1 MEENTISLQEIVYA
15 LKKRWKLIVLITIAA
30 TLVSAILSFFVIK
43 PQYEAKTKLFIG
55 KQETTQEN
63 ASYNNN
69 DVMMYQQLMK
79 TYAELVKTSD
89 LVTKAVKSADLD
101 YNQEDIKAI
110 LKNLNA
116 TPSAETQILDLSFK
130 GGNPKEVLKLTEA
143 ITNEFI
149 SESKELIPNGNIQVI
164 EQAKVPENPVSPN
177 KKLNILIAFV
187 LGVMVSVGLSLLLEF
202 MNNTYKSKED
212 VENYLDIPVIGVI
225 PEFDEEN
232 VAKRRGKH

>member
-1 MEENTISLQEIVYA
+1 MEENTISLQEIAYA
-15 LKKRWKLIVLITIAA
+15 LKKRWKLIALITIAA

-55 KQETTQEN
+55 KQETQDNN
-63 ASYNNN
+63 AYNNS

-89 LVTKAVKSADLD
+89 LVTKAVKSVGLN
-101 YNQEDIKAI
+101 YNQEEIKGI

-116 TPSAETQILDLSFK
+116 TPSAETQILDLSYK
-130 GGNPKEVLKLTEA
+130 GGNPKDVLKVTEA

-149 SESKELIPNGNIQVI
+149 SESKELIPNGNVQVI
-164 EQAKVPENPVSPN
+164 QKAQLPEHPVRPN

-187 LGVMVSVGLSLLLEF
+187 LGLMVGVGVVLLLE
-202 MNNTYKSKED
+202 
-212 VENYLDIPVIGVI
+212 YLDNTFKSREELEKTLELPIIGTIP
-225 PEFDEEN
+225 DYDN
-232 VAKRRGKH
+232 VGK

>member
-1 MEENTISLQEIVYA
+1 MEENTISLQEVAYA
-15 LKKRWKLIVLITIAA
+15 LKKRWKLIALITIVA
-30 TLVSAILSFFVIK
+30 TLISAILSFFVIK

-55 KQETTQEN
+55 KQETQEN
-63 ASYNNN
+63 NAYNNS

-89 LVTKAVKSADLD
+89 LVTKAIKSSNLG
-101 YNQEDIKAI
+101 YNQEEIKTI

-116 TPSAETQILDLSFK
+116 TPSSETQILDLTFK

-164 EQAKVPENPVSPN
+164 QKPQLPEKPVSPN
-177 KKLNILIAFV
+177 KTLNILIALI
-187 LGVMVSVGLSLLLEF
+187 LGLMVGVGLVLLLE
-202 MNNTYKSKED
+202 
-212 VENYLDIPVIGVI
+212 YLDNTFKSREDLENTLELPIIGTIP
-225 PEFDEEN
+225 DYDN
-232 VAKRRGKH
+232 MGK

>member
-1 MEENTISLQEIVYA
+1 MEENTISLQEIAYA
-15 LKKRWKLIVLITIAA
+15 LKKRWKLIALITIAA

-55 KQETTQEN
+55 KQESQDNN
-63 ASYNNN
+63 AYNNN

-101 YNQEDIKAI
+101 YNQKEIKEI

-116 TPSAETQILDLSFK
+116 TPSSETQILDLSFK

-143 ITNEFI
+143 ITSEFI
-149 SESKELIPNGNIQVI
+149 SESKELIPNGNVQVI
-164 EQAKVPENPVSPN
+164 QKPQLPEKPVSPN

-187 LGVMVSVGLSLLLEF
+187 LGLMVGVGVVLLLE
-202 MNNTYKSKED
+202 
-212 VENYLDIPVIGVI
+212 YLDNTFKSREDLENTLDLPIIGTIPDYNNM
-225 PEFDEEN
+225 EQ
-232 VAKRRGKH
+232 

>member
-1 MEENTISLQEIVYA
+1 MEENTISLQEIAYA
-15 LKKRWKLIVLITIAA
+15 LKKRWKLIALITIAA

-43 PQYEAKTKLFIG
+43 PQYEATTKLFIG
-55 KQETTQEN
+55 KQESQDNN
-63 ASYNNN
+63 AYNNN

-79 TYAELVKTSD
+79 TYAELAKTSD

-149 SESKELIPNGNIQVI
+149 SESKELIPNGNVQVI
-164 EQAKVPENPVSPN
+164 QKPQLPEKPVSPN
-177 KKLNILIAFV
+177 KKLNIFIAFV
-187 LGVMVSVGLSLLLEF
+187 LGLMVGVGVVILLE
-202 MNNTYKSKED
+202 
-212 VENYLDIPVIGVI
+212 YLDNTFKSREDLENTLDLPIIGTIP
-225 PEFDEEN
+225 DYDN
-232 VAKRRGKH
+232 VGK

>member
-15 LKKRWKLIVLITIAA
+15 LKKRWKLIALITIAA

-43 PQYEAKTKLFIG
+43 PQYEATTKLFIG
-55 KQETTQEN
+55 KQESQDNN
-63 ASYNNN
+63 AYNNS

-79 TYAELVKTSD
+79 TYSELVKTSD

-101 YNQEDIKAI
+101 YNQKEIKEI

-116 TPSAETQILDLSFK
+116 NPSADTQILDLSYK
-130 GGNPKEVLKLTEA
+130 GGNPKDVLKVTEA

-149 SESKELIPNGNIQVI
+149 SESKELIPNGNVQVI
-164 EQAKVPENPVSPN
+164 QKAQLPEQPVSPN

-187 LGVMVSVGLSLLLEF
+187 LGLMVGVGVVLLLE
-202 MNNTYKSKED
+202 
-212 VENYLDIPVIGVI
+212 YLDNTFKSREELEKALELPIIGTIP
-225 PEFDEEN
+225 DYDN
-232 VAKRRGKH
+232 VGK

>member
-1 MEENTISLQEIVYA
+1 MEENTISLQEIAYA
-15 LKKRWKLIVLITIAA
+15 LKKRWKLIALITIAA

-43 PQYEAKTKLFIG
+43 PQYEATTKLFIG
-55 KQETTQEN
+55 KQESQDNN
-63 ASYNNN
+63 AYNNN

-79 TYAELVKTSD
+79 TYAELAKTSD

-101 YNQEDIKAI
+101 YNQKDIKAI

-143 ITNEFI
+143 LTNEFI
-149 SESKELIPNGNIQVI
+149 SESKELIPNGNVQVI
-164 EQAKVPENPVSPN
+164 QKPQLPEKPVSPN

-187 LGVMVSVGLSLLLEF
+187 LGLMVGVGVVLLLE
-202 MNNTYKSKED
+202 
-212 VENYLDIPVIGVI
+212 YLDNTFKSREDIENTLDLPIIGTIP
-225 PEFDEEN
+225 DYDN
-232 VAKRRGKH
+232 VGK